1 MELIKELQ
9 TEHEQNVLIEQQF
22 TSNIQQLAEE
32 KGQTVEQFMTEQE
45 STMSEAMSVDDFLA
59 ELRLR

>member
-32 KGQTVEQFMTEQE
+32 KGQTVEQFMAEQE